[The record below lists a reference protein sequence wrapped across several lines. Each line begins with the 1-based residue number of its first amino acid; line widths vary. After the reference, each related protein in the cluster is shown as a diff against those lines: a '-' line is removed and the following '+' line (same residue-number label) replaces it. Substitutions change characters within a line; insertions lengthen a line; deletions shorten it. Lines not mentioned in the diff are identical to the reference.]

1 MRIALLGT
9 RGLPA
14 NYGGFET
21 FAEELSARLAKRG
34 HHVAVYCRTNN
45 VRRRA
50 SPYRGIELKFL
61 PTIPHKYL
69 DTLAHTALSTVHA
82 LFGRYDA
89 ILYCNSANAVFTLAP
104 RLIGTP
110 TALNVDG
117 LERDRRKWNK
127 LGQAWY
133 SLSERLSCWL
143 PAATITDAAV
153 IQSYYTERYNK
164 ISHLIAYGADFER
177 ESSTGPLERL
187 GLEPGQYFLYVSRME
202 PENNALLVAKAFART
217 SVPQRLALV
226 GDAPY
231 AADYL
236 RAVKSVADPRIVMPG
251 GIYGK
256 GYRELQ
262 SHCLAYIHA
271 TEVGGTHPAL
281 IEAMG
286 RRAPTLYLRT
296 PENAEVAGDAGMP
309 FEPSVK
315 NLAELIEKAAAMAP
329 AQLDEWGARAE
340 ARMRSRYDWE
350 QVTDRYEDLLSA
362 LIQRRSPLG

>member
-9 RGLPA
+9 RGIPA

-21 FAEELSARLAKRG
+21 FAEELSARLVKRG

-45 VRRRA
+45 VSSRVT
-50 SPYRGIELKFL
+50 PYRGVELKFL

-69 DTLAHTALSTVHA
+69 DTLAHTAISTVHA

-89 ILYCNSANAVFTLAP
+89 VLYCNSANAILTFAP
-104 RLIGTP
+104 RVIGTP

-143 PAATITDAAV
+143 PSETITDAAV
-153 IQSYYTERYNK
+153 IHKYYAERYGK
-164 ISHLIAYGADFER
+164 SSHLIAYGADFEK
-177 ESSTGPLERL
+177 ESSTGTLERL

-202 PENNALLVAKAFART
+202 PENNALLVAKAFAQT

-231 AADYL
+231 AADYM
-236 RAVKSVADPRIVMPG
+236 RAVKSVTDPRIVMPG

-262 SHCLAYIHA
+262 SHCLAYVHA

-286 RRAPTLYLRT
+286 RGAPTLYLDT
-296 PENAEVAGDAGMP
+296 PENVEVAGDAGMP
-309 FEPSVK
+309 FGPSEK
-315 NLAELIEKAAAMAP
+315 ALAKLIENTAAMAP
-329 AQLDEWGARAE
+329 AELAEWRWRAE
-340 ARMRSRYDWE
+340 TRARSRYDWE
-350 QVTDRYEDLLSA
+350 QVTDQYEHLLSA
-362 LIQRRSPLG
+362 MIQRSLPLG

>member
-9 RGLPA
+9 RGIPA

-21 FAEELSARLAKRG
+21 FAEELSARLVERG
-34 HHVAVYCRTNN
+34 HQVVVYCRTNN
-45 VRRRA
+45 VHERA
-50 SPYRGIELKFL
+50 SPYRGVELKFL

-82 LFGRYDA
+82 LFGRFDA

-133 SLSERLSCWL
+133 ALSERLSCWL
-143 PAATITDAAV
+143 PAATITDAKV
-153 IQSYYTERYNK
+153 IQNYFAERYNK
-164 ISHLIAYGADFER
+164 SSHLIAYGADFEK
-177 ESSTGPLERL
+177 ESSTETLERL

-202 PENNALLVAKAFART
+202 PENNALLVAKAFAQT
-217 SVPQRLALV
+217 SVPQRLAIV

-231 AADYL
+231 AADYIQSVK
-236 RAVKSVADPRIVMPG
+236 AVTDPRIVMPG

-286 RRAPTLYLRT
+286 RGAPTLYLQT
-296 PENAEVAGDAGMP
+296 PENLEVAGDAGMP
-309 FEPSVK
+309 FEHSEK
-315 NLAELIEKAAAMAP
+315 TLADLIQMAAAMAP
-329 AQLDEWGARAE
+329 AQLDQWGARAQTR
-340 ARMRSRYDWE
+340 ARSRYDWE
-350 QVTDRYEDLLSA
+350 QVTDRYENLLSA
-362 LIQRRSPLG
+362 LIQRRTSLG

>member
-9 RGLPA
+9 RGIPA

-21 FAEELSARLAKRG
+21 FAEELSVRLRKRG
-34 HHVAVYCRTNN
+34 HQVVVYCRTNN
-45 VRRRA
+45 VQKRVT
-50 SPYRGIELKFL
+50 PYRGVDLKFL

-69 DTLAHTALSTVHA
+69 DTLAHTAISTVHA
-82 LFGRYDA
+82 LFGGYDA
-89 ILYCNSANAVFTLAP
+89 VLYCNSANAVFTFLP
-104 RLIGTP
+104 RLLGTP

-143 PAATITDAAV
+143 PSETVTDAAV
-153 IQSYYTERYNK
+153 IQNYYAERYDK
-164 ISHLIAYGADFER
+164 RSHLIAYGADFEK
-177 ESSTGPLERL
+177 ESSTETLERL
-187 GLEPGQYFLYVSRME
+187 GLEPGRYFLYVSRME

-217 SVPQRLALV
+217 SVPQRLALI

-236 RAVKSVADPRIVMPG
+236 RAVRSVADPRIVAPG

-262 SHCLAYIHA
+262 THCLAYIHA

-286 RRAPTLYLRT
+286 RGAPTLYLAT
-296 PENAEVAGDAGMP
+296 PENVEVAADAGMT
-309 FEPSVK
+309 FEHSERA
-315 NLAELIEKAAAMAP
+315 LAELIEKAAAMAP
-329 AQLDEWGARAE
+329 AELAEWGSRAE
-340 ARMRSRYDWE
+340 RRARSGYDWE
-350 QVTDRYEDLLSA
+350 QVTDRYENLLSA
-362 LIQRRSPLG
+362 MVQRPARLG

>member
-9 RGLPA
+9 RGIPA

-21 FAEELSARLAKRG
+21 FAEELSARLVKRG
-34 HHVAVYCRTNN
+34 HPVAVYCRTNN
-45 VRRRA
+45 VPKRA
-50 SPYRGIELKFL
+50 TPYRGVDLKFL
-61 PTIPHKYL
+61 PTIPHKYF
-69 DTLAHTALSTVHA
+69 DTLAHTAISTVHA
-82 LFGRYDA
+82 LFGGYDA
-89 ILYCNSANAVFTLAP
+89 ILYCNSANAVFSFAP
-104 RLIGTP
+104 RLIGVP

-117 LERDRRKWNK
+117 LERGRRKWNK

-143 PAATITDAAV
+143 PSETITDAAV
-153 IQSYYTERYNK
+153 IQKYYAERYNK
-164 ISHLIAYGADFER
+164 SSQMIAYGADFEK
-177 ESSTGPLERL
+177 ESSTGALERL

-236 RAVKSVADPRIVMPG
+236 REVRSAPDSRIVMPG

-286 RRAPTLYLRT
+286 RGAPTLYLET

-309 FEPSVK
+309 FGNSEK
-315 NLAELIEKAAAMAP
+315 ALAALIEKTAAMAP
-329 AQLDEWGARAE
+329 AELEQWGRRAE
-340 ARMRSRYDWE
+340 ERARGRYDWE
-350 QVTDRYEDLLSA
+350 HVADRYENLLSA
-362 LIQRRSPLG
+362 MIQRRRSLG

>member
-9 RGLPA
+9 RGIPA

-34 HHVAVYCRTNN
+34 HQVAVYCRTNN
-45 VRRRA
+45 VQKRD
-50 SPYRGIELKFL
+50 SPYRGVELKFL

-69 DTLAHTALSTVHA
+69 DTLAHTAISTVHA
-82 LFGRYDA
+82 LFGGYDA
-89 ILYCNSANAVFTLAP
+89 VLYCNAANALFTIAP
-104 RLIGTP
+104 RLLGTP

-117 LERDRRKWNK
+117 LERNRRKWNT

-143 PAATITDAAV
+143 PSETITDAAV
-153 IQSYYTERYNK
+153 IQKYYAERYNK
-164 ISHLIAYGADFER
+164 SSHLIAYGADFEK
-177 ESSTGPLERL
+177 ESSTEILERL
-187 GLEPGQYFLYVSRME
+187 GLEPGQYLLYVSRME
-202 PENNALLVAKAFART
+202 PENNALLVARAFAQT
-217 SVPQRLALV
+217 SVPQRLVLV

-236 RAVKSVADPRIVMPG
+236 RAVKAVADPRIVMPG

-286 RRAPTLYLRT
+286 RGAPTLYLNT
-296 PENAEVAGDAGMP
+296 PENVEVAGDAGMP
-309 FEPSVK
+309 FGPSEK
-315 NLAELIEKAAAMAP
+315 ALAELIEKTAAMVP
-329 AQLDEWGARAE
+329 AELEQWGSRAE
-340 ARMRSRYDWE
+340 AWTRSRYDWE
-350 QVTDRYEDLLSA
+350 QVTDQYENLLSA
-362 LIQRRSPLG
+362 MIQRPTRLS